1 MKVEVEEVPAIL
13 DVESAVAARSF
24 YDNVG
29 PPAMTTAHQIQSG
42 NVKAA
47 REAVQKALAA
57 PAAASDSSSG
67 DSGSSDLVV
76 VTGEM
81 RVGGQ
86 EHFYLEPNASLAVP
100 SEVRHA
106 WPLHSLVLLCILFS
120 LFVFLSYLSIRAAK
134 KCASILPPKTRSRLK
149 TSPPWSWAYKPT
161 RYYYERI

>member
-1 MKVEVEEVPAIL
+1 MPAIL

-42 NVKAA
+42 DVTAMRA
-47 REAVQKALAA
+47 QVQKALT
-57 PAAASDSSSG
+57 AAAAAKQDGSSSSTDG
-67 DSGSSDLVV
+67 DESDLVV

-100 SEVRHA
+100 SEVNI
-106 WPLHSLVLLCILFS
+106 ILE
-120 LFVFLSYLSIRAAK
+120 
-134 KCASILPPKTRSRLK
+134 T
-149 TSPPWSWAYKPT
+149 
-161 RYYYERI
+161 

>member
-1 MKVEVEEVPAIL
+1 MPAIL

-42 NVKAA
+42 DVTAMRA
-47 REAVQKALAA
+47 QVHEALAA
-57 PAAASDSSSG
+57 AAAAKASTANGRASG
-67 DSGSSDLVV
+67 GESDLVV

-100 SEVRHA
+100 SEVHI
-106 WPLHSLVLLCILFS
+106 ILEG
-120 LFVFLSYLSIRAAK
+120 YGQR
-134 KCASILPPKTRSRLK
+134 
-149 TSPPWSWAYKPT
+149 
-161 RYYYERI
+161 